1 MAGKC
6 KTATQMIALTIL
18 LLQQPVKGPLLLAPP
33 LPPLFSAIGKSL
45 MLFST
50 VLTVTSGSG
59 YLSAAWP
66 ALMGE
71 SIDSNGKKTP

>member
-18 LLQQPVKGPLLLAPP
+18 LLQQPGKGLLLAPP
-33 LPPLFSAIGKSL
+33 LPPIISTIGQWL
-45 MLFST
+45 MVFST

-59 YLSAAWP
+59 YLKAAWP